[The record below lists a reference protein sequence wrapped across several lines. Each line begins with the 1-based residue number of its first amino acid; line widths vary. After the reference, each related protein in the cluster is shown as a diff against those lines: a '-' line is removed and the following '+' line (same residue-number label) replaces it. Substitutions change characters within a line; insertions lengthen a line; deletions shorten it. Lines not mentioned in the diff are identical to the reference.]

1 MIGQFEAVALRRD
14 ERRKQHDPRLCSSG
28 VVCLLRAD
36 LGSNPAMSRRSIEEQ
51 IDDVEMLLISL
62 TMTVVAPGKFNMD
75 ALNVVLVDVLQRRE
89 RDNQEQNVERY

>member
-1 MIGQFEAVALRRD
+1 
-14 ERRKQHDPRLCSSG
+14 
-28 VVCLLRAD
+28 
-36 LGSNPAMSRRSIEEQ
+36 MSRRSIEEQ